1 MILFPKLYL
10 KNVLDISVALL
21 QKENIKG
28 ILIDVDNTLLYLD
41 KTLLKG
47 VEEWVENMKKNEIKM
62 CILSNTNQK
71 DKVKKLGEQLQ
82 IPYVYFAKKPLKS
95 GFKKGAKI
103 LELPYQ
109 QIAVVGDQ
117 ITTDVWGANRMKMF
131 SILTKPLE
139 EKDIWITKIKR
150 PFDAYIINKYLERK

>member
-21 QKENIKG
+21 QKENRKG

>member
-139 EKDIWITKIKR
+139 EKDIWITKVKR

>member
-10 KNVLDISVALL
+10 KNVLDISIALL

-28 ILIDVDNTLLYLD
+28 LLIDVDNTLLYLD

-47 VEEWVENMKKNEIKM
+47 VEEWVENMKKNGIKI

-71 DKVKKLGEQLQ
+71 DKVEKLGKQLQ
-82 IPYVYFAKKPLKS
+82 IPYVYFAKKPFKS

-103 LELPYQ
+103 LELPCQ

>member
-71 DKVKKLGEQLQ
+71 DKVEKLGKQLQ

>member
-82 IPYVYFAKKPLKS
+82 IPYV
-95 GFKKGAKI
+95 
-103 LELPYQ
+103 
-109 QIAVVGDQ
+109 
-117 ITTDVWGANRMKMF
+117 
-131 SILTKPLE
+131 
-139 EKDIWITKIKR
+139 
-150 PFDAYIINKYLERK
+150 

>member
-28 ILIDVDNTLLYLD
+28 ILIDVDNTLLYLY

>member
-1 MILFPKLYL
+1 M
-10 KNVLDISVALL
+10 
-21 QKENIKG
+21 
-28 ILIDVDNTLLYLD
+28 IDVDNTLLYLD

>member
-62 CILSNTNQK
+62 CILSNPNQK